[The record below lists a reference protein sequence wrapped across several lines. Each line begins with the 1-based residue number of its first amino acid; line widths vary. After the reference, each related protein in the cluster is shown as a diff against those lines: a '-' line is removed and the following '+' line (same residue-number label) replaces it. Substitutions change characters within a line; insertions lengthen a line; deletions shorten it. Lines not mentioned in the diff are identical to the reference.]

1 MKEQLVYHLW
11 THAIKNAL
19 NHGWSHH
26 IERLMILSNIMN
38 LCEIKPQI
46 VYKWFM
52 EMFVDSSDWVMVP
65 MFMVWVYSAM
75 EEFLLLNL
83 IYVDQVIL

>member
-1 MKEQLVYHLW
+1 MKEQLVFHLD
-11 THAIKNAL
+11 HAIKNAL

-38 LCEIKPQI
+38 LCEMKPQI

-65 MFMVWVYSAM
+65 NVYGMGLFSDGGI
-75 EEFLLLNL
+75 LLLNL
-83 IYVDQVIL
+83 IFVDQVIL